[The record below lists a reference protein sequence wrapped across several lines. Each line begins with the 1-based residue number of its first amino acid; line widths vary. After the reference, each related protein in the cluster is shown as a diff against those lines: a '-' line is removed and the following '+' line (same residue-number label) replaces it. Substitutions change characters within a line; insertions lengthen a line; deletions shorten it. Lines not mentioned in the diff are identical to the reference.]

1 MFNISILLLNSPKL
15 KMFKT
20 QMLVVLEQKFPG
32 KKNFFDMLTF
42 TVGSFPLALL
52 QQTDQRRDY

>member
-1 MFNISILLLNSPKL
+1 
-15 KMFKT
+15 MFKT